1 MLITDFPDI
10 GESIFAASP
19 GAEDRKFDFG
29 LILKIG
35 SCSEKINPR
44 IPALLHQTMTGLRFP
59 FGYLLDFE
67 QEGLPG
73 VSW

>member
-29 LILKIG
+29 LISKIR
-35 SCSEKINPR
+35 SCSEKITRR
-44 IPALLHQTMTGLRFP
+44 IPTLLHQTMTGLRFP
-59 FGYLLDFE
+59 FEYLLDFE